1 MNGFPWLINIKAFT
15 LNPYGG
21 YVFMSKKRRLKQY
34 VYRKLGIRMK
44 REYETKREYEFVESE
59 VTKDFDEENN
69 SLRYVKSDIFRDKND
84 ERGELINDYG
94 TRTFEFDIDY
104 DEAIKDS
111 ISFKVDTDDYVG
123 CMRHCPSVHV
133 DFVNLEENTHTGVT
147 KYEFEDGSFFRTSVT
162 YTKTYSDLKYRGQ

>member
-1 MNGFPWLINIKAFT
+1 
-15 LNPYGG
+15 
-21 YVFMSKKRRLKQY
+21 MSKIGRLKQY

-44 REYETKREYEFVESE
+44 RMKREYELVESK

-69 SLRYVKSDIFRDKND
+69 SFRYVKSDVFRDKND

-111 ISFKVDTDDYVG
+111 ISFKVDTDDFEL
-123 CMRHCPSVHV
+123 MRHCSSTHV
-133 DFVNLEENTHTGVT
+133 DFLPLEENTRTSST
-147 KYEFEDGSFFRTSVT
+147 RYEFEDGSFLITFCT
-162 YTKTYSDLKYRGQ
+162 YTKT